1 MNSSN
6 VVRAPSLFLSHGTGP
21 FPLLD
26 PEQESY
32 RELVRKHASKLD
44 GVKGILLFSAHWE
57 TDEPHITASNNPGIY
72 YDYEHMRD
80 MLPSAAFEFQ
90 YAASGNANLAAEVA
104 DRLRDCGFNPILDYQ
119 RGFDHSVY
127 VPMTL
132 LRPQGDI
139 PIVQMSILRGQ
150 NEEDSTQKNIKL
162 GQAVEYFRD
171 AGYAVIGS
179 GGSYH
184 NFHAIA
190 NAFFS
195 NEPIPAG
202 HEKFEKFLL
211 SAATIADPV
220 QRETALLGWR
230 GHSASII
237 AHPVGEAE
245 HFMPFMVVAG
255 SGGNRA
261 GVRFDMFVYRGAPMS
276 FYSW

>member
-1 MNSSN
+1 MGSPTIF
-6 VVRAPSLFLSHGTGP
+6 RAPSLFLSHGTGP

-26 PEQESY
+26 PGQEPY
-32 RELVRKHASKLD
+32 RQLVRKHASKLH

-57 TDEPHITASNNPGIY
+57 TEEPQITASNNPGIY
-72 YDYEHMRD
+72 YDYEDMRD
-80 MLPSAAFEFQ
+80 MLPPAAFEFQ
-90 YAASGNANLAAEVA
+90 YAASGNAKLAAEVA
-104 DRLRDCGFNPILDYQ
+104 NRLRDCGFKPILNYQ

-139 PIVQMSILRGQ
+139 PIVQMSILKGQ
-150 NEEDSTQKNIKL
+150 DEEDSTRKNIKL
-162 GQAVEYFRD
+162 GQAVECFRD

-184 NFHAIA
+184 DFRAIA

-195 NEPIPAG
+195 NAPIPEG
-202 HEKFEKFLL
+202 PDKFEDFLL

-220 QRETALLGWR
+220 QRERELLGWR
-230 GHSASII
+230 RHSASTI

-245 HFMPFMVVAG
+245 HLMPFMIVAG
-255 SGGNRA
+255 SGGDTA
-261 GVRFDMFVYRGAPMS
+261 GVRFDMFVYRGAPMT